1 MEDNTNLTAICVRGS
16 NPADW
21 LICGNHFEQSHLTR
35 YEGVGVFLLNFA
47 GTLIVKRLTFFLSSQ
62 PNLKESGTIALL
74 IYNFYQ
80 GSWYLIF
87 VIWRLFCQQLTQLNT
102 LHAQTIHRL
111 PAVPQDGHTSKE
123 IAWSERKPRGS
134 WGGGGKGSLQFP
146 SWPIPSL

>member
-21 LICGNHFEQSHLTR
+21 LICGNHFEQSHLTK

-87 VIWRLFCQQLTQLNT
+87 VI
-102 LHAQTIHRL
+102 
-111 PAVPQDGHTSKE
+111 
-123 IAWSERKPRGS
+123 
-134 WGGGGKGSLQFP
+134 
-146 SWPIPSL
+146 

>member
-74 IYNFYQ
+74 IYNFY
-80 GSWYLIF
+80 
-87 VIWRLFCQQLTQLNT
+87 
-102 LHAQTIHRL
+102 
-111 PAVPQDGHTSKE
+111 
-123 IAWSERKPRGS
+123 RGS
-134 WGGGGKGSLQFP
+134 WSNICNLKIILSTTDTTEYTATPKQY
-146 SWPIPSL
+146 IDCQ